1 MMKTQTEINAR
12 QLGFFLAFL
21 LPVGKLLELPSLL
34 AKQAGG
40 DLLLPALLGLGL
52 ELLALAAVFLFS
64 KHAKMGMFSFLDR
77 KNEKLGKAARFL
89 YCVLLLFYAFPFLLD
104 LEKFSHAAFS
114 DTEPTFFSFLPF
126 FILCGFIATKGIK
139 AVGRSADLCPVLF
152 FLPFLGLA
160 VLSIGS
166 ADFSNLLPILEKPFL
181 SHVKAVF
188 DTSPFWTSGFLF
200 LPLFEGYSHREGDG
214 KKIFLSYAVGA
225 SLVLLFLAVFYGL
238 YGPIAGKE
246 HYALSKIG
254 LFFPALATLGRTDL
268 LLVYLITVVLFFFT
282 ALPVQLS
289 VDLFSKGLSL
299 RQKTLPSAGVNLGLF
314 IAVLFLNRRYNAVY
328 AFLTKT
334 LSPVFFIFGT
344 LAPLLALLWVVLNTK
359 SRGQVRDKRKKK
371 ENTYAR

>member
-1 MMKTQTEINAR
+1 MKTQTEINAR
-12 QLGFFLAFL
+12 QLGFFLAFF

-34 AKQAGG
+34 AERAGG
-40 DLLLPALLGLGL
+40 DLLIPALLGLGL
-52 ELLALAAVFLFS
+52 ELLALTAVFLFS
-64 KHAKMGMFSFLDR
+64 KYTGMGVFSFLDR
-77 KNEKLGKAARFL
+77 KNETLGKVARFL
-89 YCVLLLFYAFPFLLD
+89 YCALLLLYAFPFLLD

-126 FILCGFIATKGIK
+126 FILSGFIATKGLK

-166 ADFSNLLPILEKPFL
+166 ADFSNLLPLIEKPFL

-188 DTSPFWTSGFLF
+188 STSPFWTSGLLF
-200 LPLFEGYSHREGDG
+200 LPMFEGYSHREGDG
-214 KKIFLSYAVGA
+214 KKLFLSYAVGA
-225 SLVLLFLAVFYGL
+225 AAVLLFLALFYGL
-238 YGPIAGKE
+238 YGPIAEKE

-282 ALPVQLS
+282 ALPMQLS

-344 LAPLLALLWVVLNTK
+344 LAPILALLWAILNK
-359 SRGQVRDKRKKK
+359 KDRRQVRGKRTKK
-371 ENTYAR
+371 EKPYAR